1 MASKP
6 ADPRADRRLLLGWL
20 VAIFALSAVRDPGLL
35 AGAGVLVALLFR
47 RGLWPVLRRTLRSVV
62 PVTAGLS
69 LASLGWVRL
78 VGGAWP
84 PAGPFLALGLRA
96 AVIGLL
102 TFAVLDRVALLPA
115 LAPFPTLTR
124 LLVVTL
130 AQVHALRLLST
141 ESLQG
146 LRSRL
151 PRRPGPIDL
160 LRGAGGITAMLFT
173 LATRN
178 ARDISDAMRSRGF

>member
-1 MASKP
+1 VASRP
-6 ADPRADRRLLLGWL
+6 DPRAGRWLLAAWL
-20 VAIFALSAVRDPGLL
+20 VACFALSAVHDLGWL
-35 AGAGVLVALLFR
+35 AGAGLLAALLLR
-47 RGLWPVLRRTLRSVV
+47 RGLPRALGRTLRSVV
-62 PVTAGLS
+62 PVTVGLS
-69 LASLGWVRL
+69 AASLGWVRL
-78 VGGAWP
+78 VSGAWP
-84 PAGPFLALGLRA
+84 PLEPFAALALRA
-96 AVIGLL
+96 ALIGFL

-130 AQVHALRLLST
+130 AQIHALRLLST

-151 PRRPGPIDL
+151 PHRPGPIDL

>member
-1 MASKP
+1 VASRP
-6 ADPRADRRLLLGWL
+6 DPRSDRRLLLAWL
-20 VAIFALSAVRDPGLL
+20 AAVFALSAVRDPGWL
-35 AGAGVLVALLFR
+35 AGAGILAALLLR
-47 RGLWPVLRRTLRSVV
+47 HGLWPALRRTLRSVV
-62 PVTAGLS
+62 PLTAGLS
-69 LASLGWVRL
+69 LASLGWARL
-78 VGGAWP
+78 VTGAWP
-84 PAGPFLALGLRA
+84 PSEPFLALALRA
-96 AVIGLL
+96 AVMGFL

-130 AQVHALRLLST
+130 AQIHALRLLST

-151 PRRPGPIDL
+151 PRQPGPLDL

>member
-1 MASKP
+1 MASRP
-6 ADPRADRRLLLGWL
+6 DPGADRRLLLGWL
-20 VAIFALSAVRDPGLL
+20 VAVFALSAVRDPRWL
-35 AGAGVLVALLFR
+35 AAAGMLAALLFR
-47 RGLWPVLRRTLRSVV
+47 RGLRPVLARTLRSVV

-69 LASLGWVRL
+69 LASIGWVRL
-78 VGGAWP
+78 VSGGWP
-84 PAGPFLALGLRA
+84 PLEPFLALGLRA

-102 TFAVLDRVALLPA
+102 TFAVLARVGLLAA

-130 AQVHALRLLST
+130 AQVHALRLLSS
-141 ESLQG
+141 ESLEG

-151 PRRPGPIDL
+151 PRRPGPLDL

-173 LATRN
+173 LALRN

>member
-1 MASKP
+1 VASKP
-6 ADPRADRRLLLGWL
+6 DPRSDRRLLLAWL
-20 VAIFALSAVRDPGLL
+20 VAIFALSAVRDLRWLAGAGLL
-35 AGAGVLVALLFR
+35 AGLVFR
-47 RGLWPVLRRTLRSVV
+47 RGLSRSLGRTVRSVV

-69 LASLGWVRL
+69 LASLGWLRL
-78 VGGAWP
+78 LTGTWP
-84 PAGPFLALGLRA
+84 PVEPFAALALRA
-96 AVIGLL
+96 AVIGFL

-115 LAPFPTLTR
+115 LAPFPVATR

-130 AQVHALRLLST
+130 AQIHALRLLST

-151 PRRPGPIDL
+151 PRRPGPLDL

-178 ARDISDAMRSRGF
+178 ARDISDALRSRGF

>member
-1 MASKP
+1 VASRP
-6 ADPRADRRLLLGWL
+6 DPRAGRRLLLAWL
-20 VAIFALSAVRDPGLL
+20 VAIFTLSAVHDPSLL
-35 AGAGVLVALLFR
+35 AAAGLVAALLLR
-47 RGLWPVLRRTLRSVV
+47 RGLARTLGRTLRSVL

-78 VGGAWP
+78 VSGAWLP
-84 PAGPFLALGLRA
+84 LEPFAALALRA
-96 AVIGLL
+96 TVIGFL
-102 TFAVLDRVALLPA
+102 TFAVLDRVALLSA

-130 AQVHALRLLST
+130 AQIHALRLLST

-151 PRRPGPIDL
+151 PRRPGPLDL

-178 ARDISDAMRSRGF
+178 ARDIADAMRSRGF

>member
-6 ADPRADRRLLLGWL
+6 DPRSDRRLLLAWL
-20 VAIFALSAVRDPGLL
+20 VAIFALSAVRDPSWL
-35 AGAGVLVALLFR
+35 AGAGLLAALAFR
-47 RGLWPVLRRTLRSVV
+47 RGLARSLRRTARSVV
-62 PVTAGLS
+62 PFTAGLS
-69 LASLGWVRL
+69 LASLGWLRL
-78 VGGAWP
+78 VTGTWP
-84 PAGPFLALGLRA
+84 PVEPFAALALRA
-96 AVIGLL
+96 AVIGFL

-115 LAPFPTLTR
+115 LAPFPMLTR

-130 AQVHALRLLST
+130 AQIHALRLLST

-151 PRRPGPIDL
+151 PHRPGPVVL

-173 LATRN
+173 LAARN
-178 ARDISDAMRSRGF
+178 ARDISDALRSRGF

>member
-1 MASKP
+1 VASRP
-6 ADPRADRRLLLGWL
+6 DPRAGRRWLAGWL
-20 VAIFALSAVRDPGLL
+20 AASFALSAVRDPGWL
-35 AGAGVLVALLFR
+35 AGAGLLAAVVFR
-47 RGLWPVLRRTLRSVV
+47 AGLWRTLGRTLRSVV
-62 PVTAGLS
+62 PVTVGLS
-69 LASLGWVRL
+69 AASLGWVR
-78 VGGAWP
+78 VVTGAWP
-84 PAGPFLALGLRA
+84 PIEPFAALALRA
-96 AVIGLL
+96 AVMGLL

-115 LAPFPTLTR
+115 LAPFPLLTR

-130 AQVHALRLLST
+130 AQIHALRLLST

-160 LRGAGGITAMLFT
+160 LRGASGITAMLFT

>member
-1 MASKP
+1 VASR
-6 ADPRADRRLLLGWL
+6 AERSSADRRLLLAWL
-20 VAIFALSAVRDPGLL
+20 VAIFALSAVRDPRWL
-35 AGAGVLVALLFR
+35 AGAGVLAALLFR
-47 RGLWPVLRRTLRSVV
+47 RGLLAALRRTFRSVV

-69 LASLGWVRL
+69 VLSLGWVRL
-78 VGGAWP
+78 VSGAWRP
-84 PAGPFLALGLRA
+84 VEPFLALALRS

-102 TFAVLDRVALLPA
+102 TFAVLARVALLPA
-115 LAPFPTLTR
+115 LAPFPLLTR

-141 ESLQG
+141 ESMEG

>member
-1 MASKP
+1 VASRP
-6 ADPRADRRLLLGWL
+6 DPRADRRLLLGWL
-20 VAIFALSAVRDPGLL
+20 VAIFALSAVRDPGWL
-35 AGAGVLVALLFR
+35 AGAGLLVALRFR
-47 RGLWPVLRRTLRSVV
+47 RRLGPVLRRTLRSVA
-62 PVTAGLS
+62 PITAGLS
-69 LASLGWVRL
+69 LASIGWVWL
-78 VGGAWP
+78 VTGSWP
-84 PAGPFLALGLRA
+84 PFEPFLAMGLRA

-124 LLVVTL
+124 LLAVTL
-130 AQVHALRLLST
+130 AQAHALRLLST
-141 ESLQG
+141 ESRQG

-160 LRGAGGITAMLFT
+160 LRGASGLTAMFFT
-173 LATRN
+173 LALRN

>member
-1 MASKP
+1 VASRP
-6 ADPRADRRLLLGWL
+6 DPRADRRLLAAWL
-20 VAIFALSAVRDPGLL
+20 VASFALSALHQLGWL
-35 AGAGVLVALLFR
+35 AGAGLLAALLFR
-47 RGLWPVLRRTLRSVV
+47 RGFSRTLGRTLRSVV
-62 PVTAGLS
+62 PVTVGLS
-69 LASLGWVRL
+69 AASLCWVRL
-78 VGGAWP
+78 VVGAWP
-84 PAGPFLALGLRA
+84 PLEPFAALALRA
-96 AVIGLL
+96 AVIGFL

-130 AQVHALRLLST
+130 AQIHALRLLST

-151 PRRPGPIDL
+151 PHRPGPLDL

>member
-1 MASKP
+1 VASRP
-6 ADPRADRRLLLGWL
+6 DPRANRRLLLGWL
-20 VAIFALSAVRDPGLL
+20 LAIFALSAVRDLRWL
-35 AGAGVLVALLFR
+35 AATWILAALLFR
-47 RGLWPVLRRTLRSVV
+47 RGLPRALGRTLRSVV
-62 PVTAGLS
+62 PVTVALS
-69 LASLGWVRL
+69 AASLGWLRL
-78 VGGAWP
+78 AGGAWP
-84 PAGPFLALGLRA
+84 PVEPFAALALRA
-96 AVIGLL
+96 ALIGFL

-130 AQVHALRLLST
+130 AQIHALRLLST

-151 PRRPGPIDL
+151 PRRPGPLDL

-173 LATRN
+173 LASRN
-178 ARDISDAMRSRGF
+178 ARDVSDAMRARGF

>member
-1 MASKP
+1 VASRP
-6 ADPRADRRLLLGWL
+6 DPRTDRRLLLGGL
-20 VAIFALSAVRDPGLL
+20 VAAFALSAVRDPRWL
-35 AGAGVLVALLFR
+35 AGAGLLVALLFR
-47 RGLWPVLRRTLRSVV
+47 RGLAGVSRRTAVSVV

-69 LASLGWVRL
+69 LATLAWVRL
-78 VGGAWP
+78 VTGAWP
-84 PAGPFLALGLRA
+84 PVEPFVALALRA

-102 TFAVLDRVALLPA
+102 TFSVLGRVALLPA
-115 LAPFPTLTR
+115 LAPFPLLTR

-141 ESLQG
+141 ESLEG

-151 PRRPGPIDL
+151 PRRPGPIDV
-160 LRGAGGITAMLFT
+160 LRGAGGITAMLFA

>member
-1 MASKP
+1 VASRP
-6 ADPRADRRLLLGWL
+6 DPRAGRRLLAAWL
-20 VAIFALSAVRDPGLL
+20 VAIFALSALHDPRWL
-35 AGAGVLVALLFR
+35 AGAGLASVLLFH
-47 RGLWPVLRRTLRSVV
+47 RGLWRTLVRTLRSVV

-69 LASLGWVRL
+69 AASMGWIRL
-78 VGGAWP
+78 VTGDWP
-84 PAGPFLALGLRA
+84 PVQPFAALALRG
-96 AVIGLL
+96 AVIGFL
-102 TFAVLDRVALLPA
+102 TFSVLDRVALLPA
-115 LAPFPTLTR
+115 LAPFPVPTR

-130 AQVHALRLLST
+130 AQIHALRLLST

-151 PRRPGPIDL
+151 PHRPGPLDL

>member
-1 MASKP
+1 MASRP
-6 ADPRADRRLLLGWL
+6 DPRADRRLLVAWL
-20 VAIFALSAVRDPGLL
+20 VVIFALSAVRDARWL
-35 AGAGVLVALLFR
+35 AGAGLLGALLFR
-47 RGLWPVLRRTLRSVV
+47 RGLPAVLRRTLRSVV
-62 PVTAGLS
+62 PVTVGLS
-69 LASLGWVRL
+69 AASLGWVRL
-78 VGGAWP
+78 ATGGWP
-84 PAGPFLALGLRA
+84 PLEPFLALALRA

-102 TFAVLDRVALLPA
+102 TFAVLDRLSLLPA
-115 LAPFPTLTR
+115 LAPYPTLTR

-141 ESLQG
+141 ESLEG

-151 PRRPGPIDL
+151 PRRPGPLDL

-173 LATRN
+173 LASRN

>member
-1 MASKP
+1 VASKP
-6 ADPRADRRLLLGWL
+6 EPRSDRRLLAAWL
-20 VAIFALSAVRDPGLL
+20 VAIFALSAVRDLRWL
-35 AGAGVLVALLFR
+35 AGAGLLAALLFH
-47 RGLWPVLRRTLRSVV
+47 RGLTRTLGRTLRSAV

-69 LASLGWVRL
+69 VISLGWVRL
-78 VGGAWP
+78 VAGAWP
-84 PAGPFLALGLRA
+84 PVEPFTALALRA
-96 AVIGLL
+96 VVIAFL

-115 LAPFPTLTR
+115 LAPFPVLMR

-130 AQVHALRLLST
+130 AQIHALRLLST

-151 PRRPGPIDL
+151 PRRPGPLDL

-178 ARDISDAMRSRGF
+178 ARDISDALRSRGF

>member
-1 MASKP
+1 MASRSE
-6 ADPRADRRLLLGWL
+6 PRSDRLLLLAWL
-20 VAIFALSAVRDPGLL
+20 AAIFALSGVRDPRWL
-35 AGAGVLVALLFR
+35 AGAGLLTALLFR
-47 RGLWPVLRRTLRSVV
+47 RGLRLALRRTLRSVV
-62 PVTAGLS
+62 PVTGALS
-69 LASLGWVRL
+69 VASLGWVRL
-78 VGGAWP
+78 VTGAWP
-84 PAGPFLALGLRA
+84 PLEPFAALALRA
-96 AVIGLL
+96 AVIGLIS
-102 TFAVLDRVALLPA
+102 FAVLDRVSLLPA

-130 AQVHALRLLST
+130 AQIHALRLLST

-151 PRRPGPIDL
+151 PRRPGPLDL